1 MTRTITTRMSGAAWD
16 FVYQAVL
23 IALGLSAMAAVFIQI
38 TSH

>member
-1 MTRTITTRMSGAAWD
+1 MSGVAWD

-23 IALGLSAMAAVFIQI
+23 IALGLSATAAVVLQI